1 MKEKRVYYTLKCIMN
16 LVFLGPPGAGKG
28 TIAAIAKDDFKIPHI
43 STGDLFRYNIKNET
57 ELGKEVKAILA
68 SGALVPDSVT
78 IKMVED
84 RFTNDD
90 TKDGFIL
97 DGFPRTIAQAD
108 ALAEMKNIDA
118 VVNFVL
124 DRESIIKRLS
134 GRRMCKSTGKIYHIL
149 YNPPKV
155 EGIDDETGEP
165 LIQRE
170 DDKEEAILNR
180 LDVYQ
185 AQTEPLINYY
195 REKGLLIDIDASKD
209 PSVVFEQL
217 KKALN

>member
-1 MKEKRVYYTLKCIMN
+1 MN

-28 TIAAIAKDDFKIPHI
+28 TIAAVAKDFFDIPHI

-68 SGALVPDSVT
+68 SGELVPDSVT

-84 RFTNDD
+84 RFTQDD
-90 TKDGFIL
+90 TKNGFIL

-108 ALAEMKNIDA
+108 ALSQIKEIDA

-134 GRRMCKSTGKIYHIL
+134 GRRMCKSTGRIYHIL

-155 EGIDDETGEP
+155 EGIDDETGEA
-165 LIQRE
+165 LIQRD
-170 DDKEEAILNR
+170 DDKEDAILNR

-185 AQTEPLINYY
+185 AQTEPLIEYY
-195 REKGLLIDIDASKD
+195 REKGLLVDIDASKD
-209 PSVVFEQL
+209 ATQVFEQVKAAL
-217 KKALN
+217 K

>member
-1 MKEKRVYYTLKCIMN
+1 MMN

-28 TIAAIAKDDFKIPHI
+28 TIAAIAKDFFNIPHI

-57 ELGKEVKAILA
+57 KLGKQVKEILA
-68 SGALVPDSVT
+68 SGELVPDSVT

-84 RFTNDD
+84 RFTKADS
-90 TKDGFIL
+90 KDGFIL

-108 ALAEMKNIDA
+108 ALDKIKNVDA
-118 VVNFVL
+118 VINFIL
-124 DRESIIKRLS
+124 DRETIIKRLS
-134 GRRMCKSTGKIYHIL
+134 GRRMCKSTGKIYHVI
-149 YNPPKV
+149 YSPPKV

-170 DDKEEAILNR
+170 DDKEDAILNR
-180 LDVYQ
+180 LEVYQ
-185 AQTEPLINYY
+185 AQTEPLIEYY

-209 PSVVFEQL
+209 AKKVFEQL
-217 KKALN
+217 KKSL

>member
-1 MKEKRVYYTLKCIMN
+1 MN

-28 TIAAIAKDDFKIPHI
+28 TIAAVAKDFFDIPHI

-68 SGALVPDSVT
+68 SGELVPDSVT

-84 RFTNDD
+84 RFTQDD
-90 TKDGFIL
+90 TKKGFIL

-108 ALAEMKNIDA
+108 ALSQIKEIDA

-134 GRRMCKSTGKIYHIL
+134 GRRMCKSTGRIYHIL

-155 EGIDDETGEP
+155 EGIDDETGEA
-165 LIQRE
+165 LIQRD
-170 DDKEEAILNR
+170 DDKEAAILNR

-185 AQTEPLINYY
+185 AQTEPLIEYY
-195 REKGLLIDIDASKD
+195 REKGLLVDIDASKD
-209 PSVVFEQL
+209 ASQVFEQVKASL
-217 KKALN
+217 K

>member
-1 MKEKRVYYTLKCIMN
+1 MN

-28 TIAAIAKDDFKIPHI
+28 TIAAIAKDDFNIPHI

-68 SGALVPDSVT
+68 SGELVPDSVT

-90 TKDGFIL
+90 AKEGFIL
-97 DGFPRTIAQAD
+97 DGFPRTINQAD
-108 ALAEMKNIDA
+108 ALAEMKEIDA
-118 VVNFVL
+118 VINFVL
-124 DRESIIKRLS
+124 DRETIIKRLS
-134 GRRMCKSTGKIYHIL
+134 GRRMCKSTGKIYHVI

-155 EGIDDETGEP
+155 EGIDDETGEA
-165 LIQRE
+165 LIQRD
-170 DDKEEAILNR
+170 DDKEDAILNR
-180 LDVYQ
+180 LEVYQ

-195 REKGLLIDIDASKD
+195 REKGLLIDIDSNQAPEKVLAD
-209 PSVVFEQL
+209 V
-217 KKALN
+217 KAALNK

>member
-1 MKEKRVYYTLKCIMN
+1 MN

-28 TIAAIAKDDFKIPHI
+28 TIASVAKDFFNIPHI
-43 STGDLFRYNIKNET
+43 STGDLFRYNIKNDT

-68 SGALVPDSVT
+68 SGELVPDSVT

-84 RFTNDD
+84 RFTQADSKN
-90 TKDGFIL
+90 GFIL

-108 ALAEMKNIDA
+108 ALAGLKEIDA

-134 GRRMCKSTGKIYHIL
+134 GRRMCKSTGKIYHLL

-155 EGIDDETGEP
+155 DGIDDETGEA
-165 LIQRE
+165 LIQRD

-185 AQTEPLINYY
+185 EQTEPLIAYY
-195 REKGLLIDIDASKD
+195 REKGLLVDIDASPD
-209 PSVVFEQL
+209 PKTIFEQVKEAL
-217 KKALN
+217 K

>member
-1 MKEKRVYYTLKCIMN
+1 MN

-28 TIAAIAKDDFKIPHI
+28 TIAAIAKDDFNIPHI

-68 SGALVPDSVT
+68 SGELVPDSVT

-90 TKDGFIL
+90 AKAGFIL
-97 DGFPRTIAQAD
+97 DGFPRTINQAD
-108 ALAEMKNIDA
+108 ALAEMKEIDA
-118 VVNFVL
+118 VINFVL
-124 DRESIIKRLS
+124 DRETIIKRLS
-134 GRRMCKSTGKIYHIL
+134 GRRMCKSTGKIYHVI

-155 EGIDDETGEP
+155 EGIDDETGEA
-165 LIQRE
+165 LIQRD
-170 DDKEEAILNR
+170 DDKEDAILNR
-180 LDVYQ
+180 LEVYQ

-195 REKGLLIDIDASKD
+195 REKGLLIDIDSNQAPEKVLAD
-209 PSVVFEQL
+209 V
-217 KKALN
+217 KAALNK

>member
-1 MKEKRVYYTLKCIMN
+1 MN

-68 SGALVPDSVT
+68 SGELVPDSVT

-90 TKDGFIL
+90 AQNGFIL

-108 ALAEMKNIDA
+108 SLSEMKKIDA
-118 VVNFVL
+118 VINFVL
-124 DRESIIKRLS
+124 DRDTIIKRLS
-134 GRRMCKSTGKIYHIL
+134 GRRMCKSTGKIYHVI

-155 EGIDDETGEP
+155 EGIDDETGEA
-165 LIQRE
+165 LIQRD
-170 DDKEEAILNR
+170 DDKEDAILNR
-180 LDVYQ
+180 LEVYQ

-195 REKGLLIDIDASKD
+195 REKGLLIDIDSNQAPEKVLAD
-209 PSVVFEQL
+209 V
-217 KKALN
+217 KAALNK

>member
-1 MKEKRVYYTLKCIMN
+1 MN

-28 TIAAIAKDDFKIPHI
+28 TIAAIAKDDFNIPHI

-68 SGALVPDSVT
+68 SGELVPDSVT

-84 RFTNDD
+84 RFTNEDA
-90 TKDGFIL
+90 KKGFIL

-108 ALAEMKNIDA
+108 SLAEMKNIDA
-118 VVNFVL
+118 VINFKL
-124 DRESIIKRLS
+124 DRETIIKRLS
-134 GRRMCKSTGKIYHIL
+134 GRRMCKSTGRIYHVI

-155 EGIDDETGEP
+155 EGIDDETGEA
-165 LIQRE
+165 LIQRD
-170 DDKEEAILNR
+170 DDKEDAILNR

-195 REKGLLIDIDASKD
+195 REKGLLIDIDSNQEPSKVLSD
-209 PSVVFEQL
+209 L
-217 KKALN
+217 KAALNK

>member
-1 MKEKRVYYTLKCIMN
+1 MN

-28 TIAAIAKDDFKIPHI
+28 TIAAIAKDFFDIPHI

-68 SGALVPDSVT
+68 SGELVPDSVT

-84 RFTNDD
+84 RFTQDD
-90 TKDGFIL
+90 TKQGFIL

-108 ALAEMKNIDA
+108 ALSEIKEIDS

-134 GRRMCKSTGKIYHIL
+134 GRRMCKSTGRIYHIL
-149 YNPPKV
+149 YSPPKV
-155 EGIDDETGEP
+155 EGIDDETGEA
-165 LIQRE
+165 LIQRD
-170 DDKEEAILNR
+170 DDKEDAILNR

-185 AQTEPLINYY
+185 AQTEPLIEYY
-195 REKGLLIDIDASKD
+195 REKGLLVDIDASKD
-209 PSVVFEQL
+209 ASQVFEQVKAVL
-217 KKALN
+217 K

>member
-1 MKEKRVYYTLKCIMN
+1 MN

-28 TIAAIAKDDFKIPHI
+28 TIAAIAKEFYGIPHI

-68 SGALVPDSVT
+68 SGDLVPDSVT

-90 TKDGFIL
+90 SKNGFIL
-97 DGFPRTIAQAD
+97 DGFPRTIFQAD
-108 ALAEMKNIDA
+108 ALKEMKELDA
-118 VVNFVL
+118 VINFVL
-124 DRESIIKRLS
+124 DREEIIKRLS
-134 GRRMCKSTGKIYHIL
+134 GRRMCKSTGKIYHVI

-155 EGIDDETGEP
+155 EGIDDETGEA
-165 LIQRE
+165 LIQRD

-180 LDVYQ
+180 LDVY
-185 AQTEPLINYY
+185 AEQTEPLIAYY
-195 REKGLLIDIDASKD
+195 REKGLIVDIDASKA
-209 PSVVFEQL
+209 PEEVFATV
-217 KKALN
+217 KKALAK